1 MKPLLAV
8 WVVLVLLLH
17 QDIWF
22 WKDRTLVFGL
32 IPIGLAYHACYAIL
46 ASITMA
52 LLVRYLWPGHLENEE
67 VYAAEPIRVAAARED
82 DL

>member
-1 MKPLLAV
+1 MKLLLAI

-32 IPIGLAYHACYAIL
+32 IPIGLAYHALYAVL

-52 LLVRYLWPGHLENEE
+52 LLVRFLWPGHLEDEE
-67 VYAAEPIRVAAARED
+67 VYTATSTRAVAGSED
-82 DL
+82 RS